1 MVSETVYRAYST
13 LIACVA
19 STRIPVRTGR
29 KIGGGWQC
37 AWKWLESSNQSSL
50 MISRLGSLKVGQ
62 VRLEVKAADDVA
74 DDLMPVLEK
83 KLLRAGG

>member
-1 MVSETVYRAYST
+1 MVSKTVYERT
-13 LIACVA
+13 LR
-19 STRIPVRTGR
+19 SLPVWLLQEYLLEL
-29 KIGGGWQC
+29 GGKLEEDGSVRGNGWKAQIRE
-37 AWKWLESSNQSSL
+37 LDDFQV
-50 MISRLGSLKVGQ
+50 GSLKVGQ